1 MSKQIAQLKSAGL
14 QIKQQAG
21 VALFISLVLLLI
33 LTIIGVSAVQ
43 TTSLEV
49 RMTRNE
55 HDTLLA
61 FQAAESALRDAEV
74 QLEAIPS
81 TVAFDDTNGLY
92 QVAALGDE
100 DVWKDVNVWTGA
112 NSVVAANDID
122 STAEDPRYIIEY
134 LGAVVREENQHQVE
148 DPYSGGGN
156 DRIEMFRITARGV
169 GGTANSTVLLQ
180 TTYGRIMI

>member
-1 MSKQIAQLKSAGL
+1 MLKPLPDL
-14 QIKQQAG
+14 QKQAG

-49 RMTRNE
+49 RMSRNE
-55 HDTLLA
+55 HDNLLA

-74 QLEAIPS
+74 QLEAIP
-81 TVAFDDTNGLY
+81 TVAAFDGTAGLY
-92 QVAALGDE
+92 PIADLGLD
-100 DVWKDVNVWTGA
+100 DVWEGAAVWTGG
-112 NSVVAANDID
+112 NSVTTANAIQG
-122 STAEDPRYIIEY
+122 TAESARYVIEY
-134 LGAVVREENQHQVE
+134 MGAVVREENAHQQG
-148 DPYSGGGN
+148 DPYAEGGI